1 MGKGGSRSC
10 VERAHSPGDMT
21 EDELVSLSLDIWTAV
36 VNRSSA
42 EPTAVMNSSESCSV
56 VFPSLTQALPV
67 VPCDGV

>member
-1 MGKGGSRSC
+1 
-10 VERAHSPGDMT
+10 MT
-21 EDELVSLSLDIWTAV
+21 EDELVSLSLDIWTAGPGRQEENAV